1 MIDVITM
8 SSRGQ
13 FVVPKDI
20 RKDMGL
26 EKQDKFVVVHDKD
39 SILLK
44 KIKRQKASKK
54 MLKLLD
60 KFSKEF
66 QEAGITA
73 DDVKEEIKKVRAKR
87 RLM

>member
-8 SSRGQ
+8 SSKGQ
-13 FVVPKDI
+13 FVVPMDI
-20 RKDMGL
+20 REDMGI
-26 EKQDKFVVVHDKD
+26 EKQDKFIVVHDKD

-44 KIKRQKASKK
+44 KIKRQEASKK

-60 KFSKEF
+60 KFSQKF

-73 DDVKEEIKKVRAKR
+73 DDVKEEIKKARAKR
-87 RLM
+87 

>member
-13 FVVPKDI
+13 FVVPRDI
-20 RKDMGL
+20 REDMGI
-26 EKQDKFVVVHDKD
+26 EKQDKFIIVHDRD

-44 KIKRQKASKK
+44 KIKKQEASKK

-60 KFSKEF
+60 KFSQKF
-66 QEAGITA
+66 QEVGITA
-73 DDVKEEIKKVRAKR
+73 NDIKEEIRKARAKND
-87 RLM
+87 

>member
-8 SSRGQ
+8 SSKGQ
-13 FVVPKDI
+13 FVVPRDI
-20 RKDMGL
+20 REDMGI
-26 EKQDKFVVVHDKD
+26 EKQDKFVIVHDRD

-44 KIKRQKASKK
+44 KIKKQEVNKK
-54 MLKLLD
+54 MIKLLD

-73 DDVKEEIKKVRAKR
+73 DDVKEEIKKARTKR
-87 RLM
+87 